1 MSESP
6 QQMTTFTLADIA
18 SALGAPVLGDGT
30 LPLSGAAEP
39 ADAAPDQLAMA
50 MNPAYADG
58 LTKGRARAA
67 LVWPG
72 ADWQALGLSGAVE
85 VPRAR
90 LAMAGVTA
98 LFDPGPE
105 VAPGIHSSAVIDPS
119 AQIAAGAA
127 IGPFVVIGRG
137 VRIGAN
143 ARIAAHVSIAEGAQI
158 GDDALIHP
166 GLRIGARV
174 KIGDRFTAQPG
185 GVIGADGFSFVTAEK
200 SAVETV
206 RETLGADTPTDA
218 QPWERIHS
226 LGTVEIG
233 DDVEFGANSTI
244 DRGTI
249 RATTIGDGTKL
260 DNMVH
265 VGHNCRIGRNVLLCG
280 QVGIAG
286 SVEIGD
292 QVVLGGRV
300 CVQDNIFI
308 GDGVIAGFGSV
319 IMSNVPA
326 GRAMLGYPAVPMQT
340 SIDSYKALRRLP
352 RLARDVATLKKA
364 VQKPAA
370 ND

>member
-1 MSESP
+1 MGGL
-6 QQMTTFTLADIA
+6 TLKDIA
-18 SALGAPVLGDGT
+18 EALGASPLGEASLCVT
-30 LPLSGAAEP
+30 GAAEP
-39 ADAAPDQLAMA
+39 ADAGPDQLALA

-58 LTKGRARAA
+58 LSQGAARAA

-72 ADWQALGLSGAVE
+72 ADWAAMGLRGAIE

-90 LAMAGVTA
+90 LAMAGVTRA
-98 LFDPGPE
+98 FDPGPE
-105 VAPGIHSSAVIDPS
+105 VEPGVHPSAVIDPS
-119 AQIAAGAA
+119 ATIGANAA
-127 IGPFVVIGRG
+127 IGPFVVIGRDAR
-137 VRIGAN
+137 VGAN
-143 ARIAAHVSIAEGAQI
+143 ARIAAHVSIAEEAQI

-166 GLRIGARV
+166 GVRIGARV
-174 KIGDRFTAQPG
+174 VIGDRFTAQPG
-185 GVIGADGFSFVTAEK
+185 GVIGADGFSFVTPEK

-206 RETLGADTPTDA
+206 RETLGAETPADD
-218 QPWERIHS
+218 QPWLRIHS
-226 LGTVEIG
+226 IGSVVIG

-265 VGHNCRIGRNVLLCG
+265 VGHNCRVGTNVLLCG

-300 CVQDNIFI
+300 CVQDNIFV
-308 GDGVIAGFGSV
+308 GKGVIAGFGSV

-326 GRAMLGYPAVPMQT
+326 GRAMLGYPAVQMQT
-340 SIDSYKALRRLP
+340 SLDSYKALRRLP

-364 VQKPAA
+364 VQKPGSS
-370 ND
+370 D

>member
-1 MSESP
+1 MSA
-6 QQMTTFTLADIA
+6 FTLADIA
-18 SALGAPVLGDGT
+18 KALGAPVLGDAT
-30 LPLSGAAEP
+30 LPLTGAEEP
-39 ADAAPDQLAMA
+39 ANAAPDQLAMA
-50 MNPAYADG
+50 MNPAYAEG
-58 LTKGRARAA
+58 LSVGQARAA

-72 ADWQALGLSGAVE
+72 ADWQALGLDGAVE

-98 LFDPGPE
+98 MFDPGPE
-105 VAPGIHSSAVIDPS
+105 VAPGIHPSAVVDPS
-119 AQIAAGAA
+119 AKIGEGAA

-137 VRIGAN
+137 VRIGVN
-143 ARIAAHVSIAEGAQI
+143 ARIASHVSIAEGAVI
-158 GDDALIHP
+158 GDDALIHA
-166 GLRIGARV
+166 GLRVGARV
-174 KIGDRFTAQPG
+174 KIGHRFTAQPG

-218 QPWERIHS
+218 QPWLRIHS

-244 DRGTI
+244 DRGTV

-265 VGHNCRIGRNVLLCG
+265 VGHNCRIGKNVLLCG

-286 SVEIGD
+286 SVEIGN

-326 GRAMLGYPAVPMQT
+326 GRAMLGYPATPMQA
-340 SIDSYKALRRLP
+340 SIESYKVMRRLP
-352 RLARDVATLKKA
+352 RLARDIATLKKA
-364 VQKPAA
+364 VQKPDS

>member
-1 MSESP
+1 
-6 QQMTTFTLADIA
+6 MTTFTLADIA
-18 SALGAPVLGDGT
+18 TALGATALGDAT
-30 LPLSGAAEP
+30 LPLRGAAEP
-39 ADAAPDQLAMA
+39 ADAAPDQLALA
-50 MNPAYADG
+50 MNPAYGDG
-58 LTKGRARAA
+58 LAAGQARAA

-72 ADWQALGLSGAVE
+72 ADWQALGLDGAVE

-90 LAMAGVTA
+90 LGMAGVTT

-105 VAPGIHSSAVIDPS
+105 VAPGIHPSAVIDPT
-119 AQIAAGAA
+119 ANIGPNPA
-127 IGPFVVIGRG
+127 IGPFVTIGRD

-143 ARIAAHVSIAEGAQI
+143 ARIAPHVSIAEGATI
-158 GDDALIHP
+158 GDDALIHA

-174 KIGDRFTAQPG
+174 TIGDRFTAQPG

-206 RETLGADTPTDA
+206 RETLGAETSADA
-218 QPWERIHS
+218 QSWLRIHS
-226 LGTVEIG
+226 IGTVEIG

-308 GDGVIAGFGSV
+308 GNGVIAGFGSV

-326 GRAMLGYPAVPMQT
+326 GRAMLGYPAVPMQA

-364 VQKPAA
+364 VQKPGL